1 MYRRIQTEYR
11 APSIRI
17 TRHNEHESLRSSSE
31 SSKPVIDKS
40 RQGLFSRFPHLSAQD
55 MDVDRRRG
63 QREATRNY
71 TSSRYFLIQR
81 NGGLWTAKYND
92 ESSSIA
98 VWQCSSPPP
107 VDTGSFLAIR
117 CVPRWEEGREEERRG
132 EFEGGNAS
140 KNVYI
145 SRGPRDEMS
154 NARIERR
161 EKSLWGRGREG
172 EGARFHW
179 LTAGTSRAG
188 ESTAS
193 GLGETTN

>member
-17 TRHNEHESLRSSSE
+17 TRNNEHESLRSGSE

-40 RQGLFSRFPHLSAQD
+40 RQGLFSHFPHLSAQD

-140 KNVYI
+140 KNIYI
-145 SRGPRDEMS
+145 SRGPHDDMS
-154 NARIERR
+154 SARIERR
-161 EKSLWGRGREG
+161 EKSLGEG
-172 EGARFHW
+172 ERGGG
-179 LTAGTSRAG
+179 GTIPLADRWNESRRWIDG
-188 ESTAS
+188 EWSRR
-193 GLGETTN
+193 ND